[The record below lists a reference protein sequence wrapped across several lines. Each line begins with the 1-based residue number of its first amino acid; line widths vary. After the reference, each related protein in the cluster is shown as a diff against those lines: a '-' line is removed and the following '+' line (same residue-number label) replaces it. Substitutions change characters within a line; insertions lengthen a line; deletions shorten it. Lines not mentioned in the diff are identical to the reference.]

1 MQSYEAVMLVDD
13 GLTASAGLA
22 EAGFRHY
29 VDNLAEPL
37 ALEPVLDNHFFSPAL
52 KNNSPG

>member
-1 MQSYEAVMLVDD
+1 MLVDD
-13 GLTASAGLA
+13 GLAASAGLA

-37 ALEPVLDNHFFSPAL
+37 ALEPVLDHHF
-52 KNNSPG
+52 